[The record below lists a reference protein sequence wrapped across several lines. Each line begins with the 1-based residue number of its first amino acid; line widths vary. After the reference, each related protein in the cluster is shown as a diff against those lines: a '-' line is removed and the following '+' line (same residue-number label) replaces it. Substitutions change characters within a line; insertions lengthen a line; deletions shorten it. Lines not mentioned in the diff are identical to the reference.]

1 MQVHATMMNA
11 KVVFRLSRTSL
22 VHPYCVVNKGSE
34 RCIERRALARQLDVK
49 GSVFSRVGYS
59 IPNET
64 LSCWLPP
71 VGEGG
76 LNHIVSI
83 KA

>member
-1 MQVHATMMNA
+1 MQVHAAMMNA

-22 VHPYCVVNKGSE
+22 VHPYPVVNKGSE
-34 RCIERRALARQLDVK
+34 RRIKRRTLACQLDVK
-49 GSVFSRVGYS
+49 GYVFSQVGYS
-59 IPNET
+59 TPNES
-64 LSCWLPP
+64 LSCWSPS

-76 LNHIVSI
+76 LNHVVSV